1 MMTKWQAL
9 ELAIDTLKDRLDV
22 TDCDVEAAEYC
33 DAILVLERLLE
44 VLV

>member
-1 MMTKWQAL
+1 MTKWQAL
-9 ELAIDTLKDRLDV
+9 ELALTALEDRLDV

-44 VLV
+44 EIV